1 MRAFI
6 LALAALAWPLAA
18 QEPRVDRAHDHFYNL
33 EFDEAIQDFQRA
45 LDTDPK
51 SPDLHNAVA
60 ECIVFREMYRDGS
73 LESELVSGNNSFL
86 RRPKLNPTPE
96 NEKWFLDEVSRAIAL
111 AEERLK
117 ANPKDAAAIYA
128 EGISYGLRSDY
139 YWVVKKAWYDS
150 LKDANSARHL
160 HNRVS
165 ELEPGNVD
173 ARLVQGLHDYIVG
186 SLPLMYR
193 MLGFMV
199 GIHGGKEKGIRTIQD
214 VARNGNDNRVDA
226 QIFLCALY
234 RRENTPRLAIPL
246 IQDLVQRFPRNFLLR
261 LELSHMYSAAGEKAS
276 ALSAVREIAELKTRH
291 APGYDRVPWEKIY
304 FQEGTIQFWY
314 GDLEASLENMKKV
327 TAADDLDLNSGAYAY
342 LRMGQIYDL
351 TKRRALALGEYRK
364 AIAYAPEALAAQE
377 ARKYLSEPY
386 RRP

>member
-18 QEPRVDRAHDHFYNL
+18 QGSLVDQSYDHFYNL
-33 EFDEAIQDFQRA
+33 EFDEAIQGFQRA
-45 LDTDPK
+45 LTLDPK
-51 SPDLHNAVA
+51 SPDLHNHVA
-60 ECIVFREMYRDGS
+60 EAIVFREMYRDGA

-96 NEKWFLDEVSRAIAL
+96 NEKLFLDEVSRAIAIG
-111 AEERLK
+111 EDRLK
-117 ANPKDAAAIYA
+117 ANPKDAAALYA
-128 EGISYGLRSDY
+128 EGISYGLLSDY
-139 YWVVKKAWYDS
+139 YWVVKKSWYDS
-150 LKDANSARHL
+150 LKDANNARRL
-160 HNRVS
+160 DNRVS

-186 SLPLMYR
+186 SLPFTFR

-199 GIHGGKEKGIRTIQD
+199 GIHGGKEKGIQTIQD
-214 VARNGNDNRVDA
+214 VARNGKDNRVDA

-246 IQDLVQRFPRNFLLR
+246 IQDLIQRYPRNFLLR

-276 ALSAVREIAELKTRH
+276 ALSAVHEIAALKTRH
-291 APGYDRVPWEKIY
+291 APGYDRVPWDKIY

-314 GDLEASLENMKKV
+314 GDLDAALENMKKV
-327 TAADDLDLNSGAYAY
+327 TAADDLDLNSGVYAY
-342 LRMGQIYDL
+342 LRMGQIYDI
-351 TKRRALALGEYRK
+351 TNRRALALGEYRK

-386 RRP
+386 RKP